1 MTEDQGMLP
10 SPALVQRHLRGMH
23 YPASKD
29 DLVNHARGQCQG
41 GNYPQSE
48 CDRVVQVL
56 SDLPDGQY
64 QRPTDVN
71 RAFGERAREYLEN
84 ASYPA
89 RRDDLVA
96 SARDQGAD
104 QVVLDTII
112 MIPSQEYRNPD
123 AVIVEIE
130 SVPG

>member
-1 MTEDQGMLP
+1 M
-10 SPALVQRHLRGMH
+10 S
-23 YPASKD
+23 
-29 DLVNHARGQCQG
+29 
-41 GNYPQSE
+41 
-48 CDRVVQVL
+48 
-56 SDLPDGQY
+56 
-64 QRPTDVN
+64 

-89 RRDDLVA
+89 RRDDLMA

-130 SVPG
+130 SVSG